1 MPKRT
6 DISSILIIGSGPIV
20 IGQACEFDYSGAQ
33 ACKALKAEGY
43 RVVLVNSNPAT
54 IMTDPQMA
62 DATYVEPLTVDL
74 LEKIIAEERPDAL
87 LPTVGGQTG
96 LNLAVALAE
105 QGILERRGV
114 ELIGA
119 NLRAMQVA
127 EDRDLFKKA
136 MSAAGLESPRSRIAH
151 SLEEAHHI
159 FSTVIGRFPIFI
171 RPSFTLGGSGA
182 GTVFTPEEFDEKVAW
197 GLRESPVHTVLVEES
212 LIGWKEYELEVMRDR
227 ADNFVV
233 VCSIENLDPMGVH
246 TGDSITVAPAQ
257 TLTDKEYQRLRDQA
271 RLVMRAVGVETGGS
285 NVQFAVDPESGR
297 VVVIEMNPRVSRS
310 SALAS
315 KATGF
320 PIAKLAA
327 KLAVGYTLDEL
338 KNDITQ
344 ETVAAF
350 EPSIDYVVVKIP
362 RWAFEKFPGV
372 DRELGPQMKSVGE
385 VMAIGRT
392 FKEALQKG
400 VRSLE
405 IGRDG
410 LGPLARDEEGQLK
423 GYPPDTSS
431 TDLLHLPNRDRLFA
445 VFERLLQAERECP
458 LPSDQAAD
466 DSALQECSEIYDP
479 WFVAQMQ
486 ELARFQVGVER
497 RKASEEEG
505 EKSTRQEENLS
516 RSSPLDAWTLRQAKR
531 MGFSDAQLARILNEA
546 AVAHSTTAAAA
557 GHDAPAANHTPA
569 TESSIRAL
577 RHRLGVLPT
586 YHQVD
591 TCAAEFTAFTP
602 YLYSSY
608 ESEGEAPPTTRDKV
622 IILGGGPNRI
632 GQGIEFDYCCC
643 HASFA
648 LQEMGYETV
657 MINCNPETV
666 STDYDTSDR
675 LYFEPLTL
683 EDVLNI
689 YRREAAD
696 APDVKVLVQYG
707 GQTPLNLAAGLQA
720 AGVPILGTQPDAIEL
735 AEDRERFSALLA
747 ELEIPAPANGIAHT
761 AEQAL
766 AIANRIGYPLVVRP
780 SYVLG
785 GRAMAIVDDEESLY
799 HYMSYAVNVDA
810 EMTAGGQFDLSNAP
824 SRRDVGAS
832 KVAILVDQFLE
843 DAYEVDVDAI
853 ADGEQVV
860 IGGILQHIE
869 EAGVHSGDSACVLPP
884 YKISGYH
891 LNIIREYTE
900 KLGLALGVRGLM
912 NVQYAIKDDV
922 VYVLEVNPR
931 ASRTV
936 PFVSKATGVPLAKL
950 AAWVMAGKSL
960 AEVGLLAEPGVK
972 GFFVKEAV
980 LPWKKF
986 SGADTLLGPEMR
998 STGEVMGH
1006 AQNFGH
1012 AFAKSQL
1019 GADYPLPTDG
1029 GVLITVNDYDKGAA
1043 LKLARDFDRMG
1054 FSLYATSGTA
1064 ALIQRVGLPVTV
1076 LSKAATTEER
1086 REQPPLLHVPAPTG
1100 TYTTLDAMRDGK
1112 IHLII
1117 NTPLGPNSR
1126 SDGQKIRTLATRMEI
1141 PLITTLSAAQA
1152 AVNGIRAMMDA
1163 ELNVRSLQA
1172 YYGEYG

>member
-54 IMTDPQMA
+54 IMTDPEMA
-62 DATYVEPLTVDL
+62 DATYVEPLTVEL

-105 QGILERRGV
+105 QGILERHGV

-127 EDRDLFKKA
+127 EDRDLFKQA
-136 MSAAGLESPRSRIAH
+136 MTEVGLESPRSRIAH
-151 SLEEAHHI
+151 SLEEAREI
-159 FSTVIGRFPIFI
+159 FETVIGRFPIFI

-182 GTVFTPEEFDEKVAW
+182 GTVFTQEEFDEKVAW
-197 GLRESPVHTVLVEES
+197 GLQESPVHTVLVEES

-227 ADNFVV
+227 ADNYVV

-246 TGDSITVAPAQ
+246 TGDSITVAPSQ

-285 NVQFAVDPESGR
+285 NVQFAVDPDSGR

-410 LGPLARDEEGQLK
+410 LGPLTRDGDGQLK
-423 GYPPDTSS
+423 GYAPDASAAE
-431 TDLLHLPNRDRLFA
+431 LMRVPNRDRLFA
-445 VFERLLQAERECP
+445 VFERLLEAEREVP
-458 LPSDQAAD
+458 VDEAAEDRQAEYA
-466 DSALQECSEIYDP
+466 ALRECSEIYDP

-486 ELARFQVGVER
+486 EIARFQVSIER
-497 RKASEEEG
+497 AG
-505 EKSTRQEENLS
+505 Q
-516 RSSPLDAWTLRQAKR
+516 LDEWTLRQAKR
-531 MGFSDAQLARILNEA
+531 MGFSDAQLARILNE
-546 AVAHSTTAAAA
+546 
-557 GHDAPAANHTPA
+557 GGNGEERGERREERENDAQSPQL
-569 TESSIRAL
+569 TEADIRGL
-577 RHRLGVLPT
+577 RQRLGVLPT

-591 TCAAEFTAFTP
+591 TCAAEFAAFTP

-608 ESEGEAPPTTRDKV
+608 ESEGEAPPTARDKV

-648 LQEMGYETV
+648 LQEMGFETV

-683 EDVLNI
+683 EDVLHI
-689 YRREAAD
+689 YQREAEGGAQ
-696 APDVKVLVQYG
+696 VKVLVQYG

-720 AGVPILGTQPDAIEL
+720 AGVPIVGTQPEAIEL

-747 ELEIPAPANGIAHT
+747 ELDIPAPDSGIAHST
-761 AEQAL
+761 GQAL
-766 AIANRIGYPLVVRP
+766 AIAARIGYPLVVRP

-785 GRAMAIVDDEESLY
+785 GRAMAIVDDEESLR
-799 HYMSYAVNVDA
+799 HYMSYAVDVDM
-810 EMTAGGQFDLSNAP
+810 EMTTSGQE
-824 SRRDVGAS
+824 
-832 KVAILVDQFLE
+832 VAILVDQFLE
-843 DAYEVDVDAI
+843 DAYEVDVDAV
-853 ADGEQVV
+853 ADGGRVV

-869 EAGVHSGDSACVLPP
+869 EAGIHSGDSACVLPP

-891 LNIIREYTE
+891 LSIIREYTE

-922 VYVLEVNPR
+922 VYVIEVNPR

-936 PFVSKATGVPLAKL
+936 PFVSKATGVPLAKM

-960 AEVGLLAEPGVK
+960 EEVGLLEEPEVR

-980 LPWKKF
+980 LPWKKL

-1006 AQNFGH
+1006 AHNFGH

-1019 GADYPLPTDG
+1019 GAEYRLPTDG

-1043 LKLARDFDRMG
+1043 LKLARDFSRMG
-1054 FSLYATSGTA
+1054 FDLYATAGTA
-1064 ALIQRVGLPVTV
+1064 TLIQRVGLPVVV
-1076 LSKAATTEER
+1076 LNKAATTE
-1086 REQPPLLHVPAPTG
+1086 ASSNG
-1100 TYTTLDAMRDGK
+1100 AYSTLDAMRDGK
-1112 IHLII
+1112 IDLII
-1117 NTPLGPNSR
+1117 NTPLGPHSR
-1126 SDGQKIRTLATRMEI
+1126 ADGQKIRTLATRMEI

-1152 AVNGIRAMMDA
+1152 AVNGIRAMMAA
-1163 ELNVRSLQA
+1163 ELNVRSLQTH
-1172 YYGEYG
+1172 YDRGYS

>member
-54 IMTDPQMA
+54 IMTDPEMA
-62 DATYVEPLTVDL
+62 DATYVEPLTVEL

-105 QGILERRGV
+105 QGILERHGV

-127 EDRDLFKKA
+127 EDRDLFKQA
-136 MSAAGLESPRSRIAH
+136 MTEVGLESPRSRIAH
-151 SLEEAHHI
+151 SLEEAREI
-159 FSTVIGRFPIFI
+159 FETVIGRFPIFI

-182 GTVFTPEEFDEKVAW
+182 GTVFTQEEFDEKVAW
-197 GLRESPVHTVLVEES
+197 GLQESPVHTVLVEES

-227 ADNFVV
+227 ADNYVV

-246 TGDSITVAPAQ
+246 TGDSITVAPSQ

-410 LGPLARDEEGQLK
+410 LGPLTRDGDGQLK
-423 GYPPDTSS
+423 GYAPEASAAE
-431 TDLLHLPNRDRLFA
+431 LMYVPNRDRIFA
-445 VFERLLQAERECP
+445 VFERLLEAEREV
-458 LPSDQAAD
+458 SGSGSAEDRQAD
-466 DSALQECSEIYDP
+466 YEALQECSEIYDP

-486 ELARFQVGVER
+486 EIARFQVSIESAG
-497 RKASEEEG
+497 
-505 EKSTRQEENLS
+505 Q
-516 RSSPLDAWTLRQAKR
+516 LDEWTLRQAKR
-531 MGFSDAQLARILNEA
+531 MGFSDGQLARILNEGGMGEED
-546 AVAHSTTAAAA
+546 SEEREN
-557 GHDAPAANHTPA
+557 DALNSQW
-569 TESSIRAL
+569 TEADIRGL
-577 RHRLGVLPT
+577 RERLGVVPT

-591 TCAAEFTAFTP
+591 TCAAEFAAFTP

-608 ESEGEAPPTTRDKV
+608 ESEGEAPPTARDKV

-648 LQEMGYETV
+648 LQEMGFETV

-683 EDVLNI
+683 EDVLHI
-689 YRREAAD
+689 YQREAEGGSQ
-696 APDVKVLVQYG
+696 VKVLVQYG

-720 AGVPILGTQPDAIEL
+720 AGVPIVGTQPEAIEL

-747 ELEIPAPANGIAHT
+747 ELDIPAPDSGIAHST
-761 AEQAL
+761 GQAL
-766 AIANRIGYPLVVRP
+766 AIAARIGYPLVVRP

-785 GRAMAIVDDEESLY
+785 GRAMAVVDDEESLR
-799 HYMSYAVNVDA
+799 HYMSQAVDVDR
-810 EMTAGGQFDLSNAP
+810 EMTTSGQE
-824 SRRDVGAS
+824 
-832 KVAILVDQFLE
+832 VAILVDQFLE
-843 DAYEVDVDAI
+843 DAYEVDVDAV
-853 ADGEQVV
+853 ADGERVV

-869 EAGVHSGDSACVLPP
+869 EAGIHSGDSACVLPP

-891 LNIIREYTE
+891 LSIIREYTE

-922 VYVLEVNPR
+922 VYVIEVNPR

-936 PFVSKATGVPLAKL
+936 PFVSKATGVPLAKM

-960 AEVGLLAEPGVK
+960 EEVGLLEEPEVR

-980 LPWKKF
+980 LPWKKL

-1006 AQNFGH
+1006 AHNFGH

-1019 GADYPLPTDG
+1019 GAEYRLPTDG

-1043 LKLARDFDRMG
+1043 LKLARDFSRMG
-1054 FSLYATSGTA
+1054 FDLYATSGTA
-1064 ALIQRVGLPVTV
+1064 ALIQRVGLPVVV
-1076 LSKAATTEER
+1076 LTKAAASEAS
-1086 REQPPLLHVPAPTG
+1086 LHSPGNGA
-1100 TYTTLDAMRDGK
+1100 YSTLDAMRDGK
-1112 IHLII
+1112 IDLII
-1117 NTPLGPNSR
+1117 NTPLGPHSR
-1126 SDGQKIRTLATRMEI
+1126 ADGQKIRTLATRMEI

-1152 AVNGIRAMMDA
+1152 AVNGIRAMMAA

-1172 YYGEYG
+1172 HYARGYS